1 MPSFR
6 PLHLRVSMTTIP
18 VIGRGGGDSV
28 VSYIYEIHIYGK
40 EQCTVVSCSAVRACM
55 RCGAQCTWCRLG
67 EEIVRVSGQNSPVV
81 KHALWKGLAT
91 SVGAEVSHEP
101 DMVV

>member
-1 MPSFR
+1 M
-6 PLHLRVSMTTIP
+6 
-18 VIGRGGGDSV
+18 

-40 EQCTVVSCSAVRACM
+40 EQCTVVCCSVVRACM
-55 RCGAQCTWCRLG
+55 RCGAQCTRLG

-91 SVGAEVSHEP
+91 SVGVEVSHET
-101 DMVV
+101 